1 MITVQDSPTSITP
14 NLTPHT
20 TPTNSTNHNENDE
33 SIPVFARSA
42 AFTVANRVTEATEAD
57 NNNSNGTELSS
68 LEQSNPTSSP
78 LLSISKTKN
87 SKTTSNSFIKY

>member
-20 TPTNSTNHNENDE
+20 TPTNSMNHNENDE

-57 NNNSNGTELSS
+57 NNNSNGTELS